1 MRLYVRTLE
10 EDNPNWWALLTEGK
24 EEKALAISQSAAAA
38 AAAAMSGQEA
48 VISIVSSAP
57 TSNGP
62 ASAIVHVHPL
72 VQAAPALGAPLL
84 RLFVKTHPPEAQQ
97 IVTGAA
103 ASRSGDTVFGRLRR
117 KTVLPRGNTAGK
129 WTAVPTSGDAPR
141 RRYEHAATY
150 LGGRMYIIGGNSNG
164 RLLSD
169 TAFLDI
175 RTLTWQRVDAAAGSS
190 EGAALPSSSAPSSA
204 SEPPPPPPTTL
215 PPIAGHVAVA
225 WKTSIIVAGGHT
237 KDGRSTFEVYSLDV
251 NTGAWTQL
259 QPSGAKPSSRGGH
272 TATLIGDRLWVF
284 GGEDRSRR
292 ALGDVHC
299 LDLAQMAWASPK
311 TTGAVPAPRTGHTAA
326 AHGEFLFVFGGGSTV
341 DCFSDLKVR
350 ARAERERE
358 NYDVPRWCRCSGV
371 PSSVR
376 PSKGTAPDR
385 ATAHPPAAGPKHR
398 DAAVDRRRPARDA
411 AQAPRRL
418 LQRRHQR

>member
-38 AAAAMSGQEA
+38 AAAAKSGQEA

-57 TSNGP
+57 ASNGGP
-62 ASAIVHVHPL
+62 SGNPIVHPL
-72 VQAAPALGAPLL
+72 VQAAPELGAPTTLYRRQLSYSVSLFLSRSTPLL
-84 RLFVKTHPPEAQQ
+84 
-97 IVTGAA
+97 I
-103 ASRSGDTVFGRLRR
+103 ASRIFMPGRALS
-117 KTVLPRGNTAGK
+117 PRGQRTACSLSAVKSLYRLPGK
-129 WTAVPTSGDAPR
+129 WTSVPTAGDAPR

-150 LGGRMYIIGGNSNG
+150 LGGRMYVIGGNSNG
-164 RLLSD
+164 RLLAD

-175 RTLTWQRVDAAAGSS
+175 RTLSWQRVDAGSGS
-190 EGAALPSSSAPSSA
+190 EGALPSSSAPSSA
-204 SEPPPPPPTTL
+204 SEPPPPPQQTL

-259 QPSGAKPSSRGGH
+259 QPSGTKPSSRGGH
-272 TATLIGDRLWVF
+272 TATLIGDRLWIF

-299 LDLAQMAWASPK
+299 LDLSQMAWASPK
-311 TTGAVPAPRTGHTAA
+311 TTGAAPSARTGHTAA

-350 ARAERERE
+350 DALSISSFGWRDRGEGTFALLLRRAH
-358 NYDVPRWCRCSGV
+358 DS
-371 PSSVR
+371 
-376 PSKGTAPDR
+376 
-385 ATAHPPAAGPKHR
+385 
-398 DAAVDRRRPARDA
+398 
-411 AQAPRRL
+411 RRL
-418 LQRRHQR
+418 AVLRGVSRLQL